1 MSSRTPDGGYMP
13 TFASNYMLD
22 GFDFNEEYGEGPLM
36 NRKMPTTSRT
46 TGMAAPPR
54 SENGMAKL
62 PDGIVTNPRAAAV
75 DDSELFAGGDGTDV
89 GDLSEMVR
97 EASHISDLSW
107 LELAE
112 QDPDRLPK
120 QHNDKVL
127 QGLVDAW
134 GVNKRT
140 DGVEIVPNV
149 VVPPPPRSQV
159 ALLPGDDTLRQV
171 VASAMRKSAFGVP
184 FDNILAEVAAHLG
197 PDALARVGTDSRL
210 QKFARAVRS
219 IKAEHGISGT
229 VYLRDSA
236 FPGLLT
242 GKWDREIKKRCA
254 SAHYWLTRPGSK
266 LAAYQNYLGK
276 RVVTEIPWDEALSHY
291 RPTLESSGKRLASGD
306 PKTVLIAALRA
317 EADRTEKSSHHTYH
331 LTPAQRVS
339 SEQAWKV
346 FASAPVPQRE
356 ILQKDSVRVTLEQAR
371 QRFASWVQ
379 NGLLTEETVRSLLAR
394 NAPEEA
400 LRVGATHIASTHKSS
415 KYKGHGIG
423 AKTPERRTRNADWAS
438 EESERLVR
446 ATEERAEKVSRDK
459 VASVFRAWVKSGS
472 LTQSQSDQILSRASG
487 DEAVR
492 LGQHVINLAK
502 KTEYKGQGRGRS
514 VHTGG
519 PTKKLASAH
528 DPKVAQV
535 LRYASAQMNEGA
547 AGNDLDVLLNSRF
560 SQEYLKGA
568 SEQLVQIRRKHE
580 GLAGHVYIAAD
591 AYASPTGTTGCDKG
605 ALIHRAN
612 QVKSVL
618 QMERCGSCA
627 HNTEGHCQKYN
638 KTLVTA
644 APVSNPEKY
653 QRETIRLANADDSE
667 RTAAMFNAYDPGE
680 FDLQNDSLD
689 TFDYD
694 NLPDNKTLHGILFE
708 GMTIPEE

>member
-1 MSSRTPDGGYMP
+1 MP
-13 TFASNYMLD
+13 TFASNFMLD
-22 GFDFNEEYGEGPLM
+22 GFDFSEEYGEGPLM

-75 DDSELFAGGDGTDV
+75 GDDLFLGADGTDV
-89 GDLSEMVR
+89 GDLSGMVR

-127 QGLVDAW
+127 QGLAESW

-140 DGVEIVPNV
+140 DGVEIIPNV

-184 FDNILAEVAAHLG
+184 FQNIVADVASHLG
-197 PDALARVGTDSRL
+197 PDALARVATDPRL
-210 QKFARAVRS
+210 QRFASAVRS
-219 IKAEHGISGT
+219 IKDEHGIAGT
-229 VYLRDSA
+229 VYLRDGA

-242 GKWDREIKKRCA
+242 GKWDAEIKKRCA

-266 LAAYQNYLGK
+266 LAAYDNYLGK
-276 RVVTEIPWDEALSHY
+276 RVVTKIPWGEALSHY
-291 RPTLESSGKRLASGD
+291 RPTLEASGKRLASGD
-306 PKTVLIAALRA
+306 PKTVLIAAIRESTSQMRSAAVIARA
-317 EADRTEKSSHHTYH
+317 TKFSTYEG
-331 LTPAQRVS
+331 Q
-339 SEQAWKV
+339 
-346 FASAPVPQRE
+346 
-356 ILQKDSVRVTLEQAR
+356 
-371 QRFASWVQ
+371 
-379 NGLLTEETVRSLLAR
+379 G
-394 NAPEEA
+394 
-400 LRVGATHIASTHKSS
+400 VGVKA
-415 KYKGHGIG
+415 
-423 AKTPERRTRNADWAS
+423 PERRTRNADWA
-438 EESERLVR
+438 EEETERVIR
-446 ATEERAEKVSRDK
+446 ANEKRAAKSAQDK

-472 LTQSQSDQILSRASG
+472 LTQLQSDQILARASG
-487 DEAVR
+487 EDALR
-492 LGQHVINLAK
+492 LGQHAVNRVRK
-502 KTEYKGQGRGRS
+502 MEYAGQGWGRS

-519 PTKKLASAH
+519 PTKKLASAN
-528 DPKVAQV
+528 DPKVSQV

-547 AGNDLDVLLNSRF
+547 AGNDLDTLLNSRF

-568 SEQLVQIRRKHE
+568 GDQLVQLRRKHE

-591 AYASPTGTTGCDKG
+591 AYATPAGTTGCDKG
-605 ALIHRAN
+605 ALIHRSN
-612 QVKSVL
+612 QVKAVL

-627 HNTEGHCQKYN
+627 HNTGGHCQKYN

-644 APVSNPEKY
+644 APVENPEKY
-653 QRETIRLANADDSE
+653 QRETIRLANSDDSE
-667 RTAAMFNAYDPGE
+667 RTAAMFNSYNPGE

-694 NLPDNKTLHGILFE
+694 NLPDNKTLHGVLFE
-708 GMTIPEE
+708 GMILPEE